1 MKGRVMEK
9 NLEKV
14 RNLGLVAHSG
24 AGKTSLGEAALFI
37 SKTTDRLGRVD
48 DGTSVLDFEPE
59 EIKRTL
65 TISTA
70 FHHYDWKKHR
80 VFFADTPGDDNFISD
95 TFACLQV
102 LDGLVLVVD
111 AVDGVKV
118 QTERVWNLADQYEIP
133 RLIFINKLDRERA
146 DFSKTLDSI
155 QKIFK
160 TKALPLTLPI
170 GGGETFSGLVSVL
183 EQKAYGYKDGGVGKE
198 QPLPADMAEEV
209 KSFREQLI
217 ESIAET
223 DDALVEKYLEGQ
235 ELTPEEIVQGL
246 RQAVLRRLFVPVL
259 CGSALKL
266 MGVDLLLEA
275 VNANL
280 PSPLDRGPR
289 RGTDPKTKGEKLRE
303 PNADA
308 PFAALTF
315 KTMADP
321 YAGRLTIF
329 RIFSG
334 ILTADS
340 GFYNATRGV
349 KERFGQL
356 FLLEGK
362 GQKPIEAGHPG
373 EILAVAKLKE
383 TVTGDSLCDE
393 KDPVLFAFQPPGNSV
408 ISYAIEAK
416 NKGDEDKIFS
426 SLNRLM
432 EEDPTLRL
440 DRDSQTKEIIL
451 SGMGQVHLETTID
464 KLKRKFGLEVNLKAP
479 KIPYLETIRQAAKGI
494 IYRHKKQTGGRG
506 QFAEV
511 HIDISPLERGKGF
524 EFQDALV
531 GMNVPRNFVPAVEKG
546 ITESM
551 NRGVLAGYPVVDFKV
566 RFYDGKSHEVDS
578 SEMAFKIAASMAFKK
593 AVQQAQ
599 PTMLEPVVK
608 LSITVPDDNV
618 GDVIGDL
625 NSRRGKVMGV
635 EPQEGRQ
642 VVQALVPMA
651 EVAKYAQDLTAM
663 TGGRGY
669 FQLEFSHYEEIPAYM
684 SEKIIQEAKVAQEE
698 E

>member
-1 MKGRVMEK
+1 MEK
-9 NLEKV
+9 NLEKI
-14 RNLGLVAHSG
+14 RNIGLVAHSG
-24 AGKTSLGEAALFI
+24 AGKTSLGEALLFTT
-37 SKTTDRLGRVD
+37 KATDRLGRVD
-48 DGTSVLDFEPE
+48 DGTSVLDFEAE
-59 EIKRTL
+59 EVKRNL

-80 VFFADTPGDDNFISD
+80 VIFADTPGDDNFISD
-95 TFACLQV
+95 TFSCLQV
-102 LDGLVLVVD
+102 LDGIILVVD

-118 QTERVWNLADQYEIP
+118 QTERVWQLASRYEIP
-133 RLIFINKLDRERA
+133 CLIFINKLDRERS
-146 DFSKTLDSI
+146 DFAKTLDSI
-155 QKIFK
+155 RRLLKA
-160 TKALPLTLPI
+160 KALPLTLPI
-170 GGGETFSGLVSVL
+170 GGGETLKGVVSVL
-183 EQKAYGYKDGGVGKE
+183 DQKAYTYGEGSNGLGKE
-198 QPLPADMAEEV
+198 TVLPKELEVEV
-209 KSFREQLI
+209 KAYRDNLI

-223 DDALVEKYLEGQ
+223 DDHLVEKYLDGQ
-235 ELTPEEIVQGL
+235 ELTSEELVHGL
-246 RQAVLRRLFVPVL
+246 RKAVLGRNFVPVF
-259 CGSALKL
+259 CGSALKSL
-266 MGVDLLLEA
+266 GVDFLLEA
-275 VNANL
+275 INANL
-280 PSPLDRGPR
+280 PSPLDRGAHK
-289 RGTDPKTKGEKLRE
+289 GQDPKTKEEKLRE
-303 PNADA
+303 PAVEA
-308 PFAALTF
+308 PFSALAF

-321 YAGRLTIF
+321 YAGRLTIL

-334 ILTADS
+334 TLNADS
-340 GFYNATRGV
+340 GFYNVTRGV

-356 FLLEGK
+356 YLLEGK
-362 GQKPIEAGHPG
+362 TQKPIPVGHPG
-373 EILAVAKLKE
+373 EILAVSKLKE
-383 TVTGDSLCDE
+383 TVTGDSLADE
-393 KDPVLFAFQPPGNSV
+393 KDPVLFPFQPPGSAV

-416 NKGDEDKIFS
+416 NKGDEDKVFS

-451 SGMGQVHLETTID
+451 SGMGQVHLETTVE
-464 KLKRKFGLEVNLKAP
+464 KLKRKFGLEVILKAP

-511 HIDISPLERGKGF
+511 HIDILPLERGKGF

-546 ITESM
+546 ISEAM
-551 NRGVLAGYPVVDFKV
+551 VRGVLAGYPVVDFKI

-599 PTMLEPVVK
+599 PTMLEPMVK
-608 LSITVPDDNV
+608 MLITVPDDNV

-635 EPQEGRQ
+635 EARENAQ
-642 VVQALVPMA
+642 VVTAQAPMA
-651 EVAKYAQDLTAM
+651 EVAKYAPDLTAL

-669 FQLEFSHYEEIPAYM
+669 FQMEFTHYEEIPAYM
-684 SEKIIQEAKVAQEE
+684 SEKIIQEAKGAQEE